1 MTSSLKILH
10 AQLCINPSSIPQ
22 DSTHLPSDDNTTDQQ
37 QQEERNCGIH
47 IKRCDQHEGSII
59 IYHIDNQL
67 CTISNI
73 YSSSPQSNNN
83 NDDEL
88 SNSSSSII
96 VGSELLSINEHRI
109 SGNLNYAQELLY
121 NCLTLNSKKV
131 NMIISVGQRGRG
143 TLYLLAKVPISS
155 TTNNKRDSLVPC
167 HLMASQSS
175 RATLDTS
182 EVSEEGIKRVEL
194 TTSSSS
200 VPPLGISNSN
210 VIDGLELEETN
221 NGRGGVRIISHY
233 DINTPS
239 EQGVVTANNNSTRRR
254 RRSSLVI
261 KSTGIFTGLKFNIGD
276 YILAI
281 NGIPIHTVDDV
292 RVAISNA
299 TLNGNHGDKSRGDIL
314 LPILT
319 YNIFRRLKST
329 VMSAVCSVNV
339 VSAFGMNV
347 SSLKA
352 AAASSQG
359 GMVDDD
365 EKNGSKAGGRK
376 SRRKSLSGS
385 SEVGKRINIEDI
397 YNVHEKVRYNMFDVM
412 IVTLDCWNHSKTTPS
427 SYFLYHISRLVG

>member
-1 MTSSLKILH
+1 MTSSLKIFH
-10 AQLCINPSSIPQ
+10 AQLSCCNPSSIPQ
-22 DSTHLPSDDNTTDQQ
+22 DSSTHSSSSSDDNNNQ
-37 QQEERNCGIH
+37 QQEEKNCGIH

-67 CTISNI
+67 CNISNI
-73 YSSSPQSNNN
+73 YSPSLQSNNN
-83 NDDEL
+83 NDEQ
-88 SNSSSSII
+88 STTSESII

-109 SGNLNYAQELLY
+109 SGNLNYAQELLV
-121 NCLTLNSKKV
+121 SRMKEDKKV
-131 NMIISVGQRGRG
+131 NVIISAGKRGRG

-155 TTNNKRDSLVPC
+155 ISSTTASANDNNGGGESVELPC
-167 HLMASQSS
+167 HLMASKQSS
-175 RATLDTS
+175 NGS
-182 EVSEEGIKRVEL
+182 ELPYSEEGIEREL
-194 TTSSSS
+194 TTSCS
-200 VPPLGISNSN
+200 VPPLGSNSN

-233 DINTPS
+233 DINTAS
-239 EQGVVTANNNSTRRR
+239 EQGVVTANNNSTTTR

-261 KSTGIFTGLKFNIGD
+261 KSTGIFTGLRLNVGD

-281 NGIPIHTVDDV
+281 NGMPIYTVDDV

-299 TLNGNHGDKSRGDIL
+299 TLNSNHGDKSSGGGAIL
-314 LPILT
+314 VPILT

-352 AAASSQG
+352 AAASNG
-359 GMVDDD
+359 DGMVDDD
-365 EKNGSKAGGRK
+365 EKNGSKGRGGR

-397 YNVHEKVRYNMFDVM
+397 YNVHEKVR
-412 IVTLDCWNHSKTTPS
+412 
-427 SYFLYHISRLVG
+427 